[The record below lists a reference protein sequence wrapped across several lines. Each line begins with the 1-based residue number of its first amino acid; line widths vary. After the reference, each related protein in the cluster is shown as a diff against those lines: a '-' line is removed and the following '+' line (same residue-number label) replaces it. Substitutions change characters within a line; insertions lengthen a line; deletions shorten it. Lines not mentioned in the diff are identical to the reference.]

1 MSPNSGEDADREKS
15 VPGYQAELC
24 PRGVAREK
32 HPKTTSGELSETLSE
47 ERGWTPSLELKGFQK
62 WVSIS
67 VQWDRPATLG
77 FPCSL
82 PNLSPLQKSIA
93 HLIQGSGVGRD
104 MQPCPSDHET
114 EYGEVVSYVM
124 CGADWT

>member
-1 MSPNSGEDADREKS
+1 MRTLTEKS
-15 VPGYQAELC
+15 LFPATKLSSVPKGWHGRNIQ
-24 PRGVAREK
+24 K
-32 HPKTTSGELSETLSE
+32 LSQVNSQRLLSE
-47 ERGWTPSLELKGFQK
+47 ERGWTPVLELKGLQK

-77 FPCSL
+77 FSCSL

-93 HLIQGSGVGRD
+93 QLIQGSGVGRD
-104 MQPCPSDHET
+104 MQSCPSDHGP
-114 EYGEVVSYVM
+114 EYGEGVSYVM